1 MTMLYRELLR
11 RSILYIWDIPIHRK
25 PPVEPAKL
33 GVINETKYKILKVFT
48 NIIRALSILLSQLL
62 WSWVVS
68 IFYFPQFR
76 RLHWGLFK
84 DYTYSVICF
93 IKFVLTS
100 IIELNLQVIKSW
112 ELKPI
117 VILNNDI
124 FVKIKHLYSC
134 TYHIPD
140 PQRGCVKINKVE

>member
-1 MTMLYRELLR
+1 MGHSDSSE
-11 RSILYIWDIPIHRK
+11 

-33 GVINETKYKILKVFT
+33 GVINEIKYKTLKEFT
-48 NIIRALSILLSQLL
+48 NIIKALSVLFSQLL

-84 DYTYSVICF
+84 DYTYSVICLF
-93 IKFVLTS
+93 KFVLTS
-100 IIELNLQVIKSW
+100 NIEMNLQVIKSW

-117 VILNNDI
+117 VILNNDAFI
-124 FVKIKHLYSC
+124 KIKHLNSC
-134 TYHIPD
+134 I
-140 PQRGCVKINKVE
+140 